1 MAIYSRAMPGTFTT
15 TIFLF
20 YSEPAKMPVANNR
33 GVSSKPKASPSPHQ
47 PTTKKKQEQS
57 NGNKSKS
64 NNSTKNKNKE
74 PSDAPKYSPKT
85 VANKT
90 AKSPSTKASPKKAL
104 DPVST
109 QKKKSGMGNQQ
120 ESTPK
125 RRNGATSPNATQ
137 NSTPIKTKTDTASY
151 SSPKTSTNISPMKG
165 TPKRKR
171 MTKQEKLEK
180 EKKAEERSKIFDDWS
195 EEEDEELEE
204 IKQIKELIKSKIGD
218 ESDSGSDDDR
228 DPAFLDDDNI
238 HGYDDDDEEI
248 LPPEPVQSKKSIGTE
263 SNIKTSGNTEL
274 KEGVKKTPDKQKK
287 SLKDDSTLDIDKM
300 LEETEVPKISIDAA
314 SNNSP
319 KKPKRGVKFSSEI
332 SKDIAIK
339 KIQLVQTSSNLADP
353 MDVDDEFA
361 FSEEP
366 ELAVA
371 KPILKRPNRPPPKI
385 IQEPVNADEDDYR
398 LDSEQHSSIQKD
410 STTQNISSK
419 PIDVKESTI
428 SKASVT
434 TEKANVISTKYETNQ
449 NSNANSC
456 ISSTTTSC
464 DAYSSP
470 QQTNNTHGSN
480 KDGATLQ
487 QASQEQQMIA
497 SSNENVGAVAGSG
510 QGNSEQEETYMIL
523 VDDNSDH
530 VIDSLNSQLL
540 YLDSNSLANG
550 NVVLMTQDSVNAAT
564 LQGNGHPQTAEN
576 NSVANGGTAMSMPT
590 VGGIQSLERQV
601 VTTVD
606 TKGGVATIP
615 GQIQHSSAAS
625 QIQLITSPAQAPGP
639 LVSATANSTSIQ
651 STE

>member
-1 MAIYSRAMPGTFTT
+1 MVPNNKNTKFSYFH
-15 TIFLF
+15 
-20 YSEPAKMPVANNR
+20 SEPAKMPVANNR

-47 PTTKKKQEQS
+47 PATKKKQEQS

-64 NNSTKNKNKE
+64 SSSTKKKNKE
-74 PSDAPKYSPKT
+74 PSDAPKSSPKT
-85 VANKT
+85 VAKKS

-104 DPVST
+104 DPIST
-109 QKKKSGMGNQQ
+109 QKKTGGKGNQQ
-120 ESTPK
+120 ESAPK

-204 IKQIKELIKSKIGD
+204 IKQIKELIKNKIGD

-238 HGYDDDDEEI
+238 HGYDDDDEEV
-248 LPPEPVQSKKSIGTE
+248 LPPEPIQSKKSIGTE

-487 QASQEQQMIA
+487 QASQGQQMSA
-497 SSNENVGAVAGSG
+497 SSNDNEGAVAGSG

-590 VGGIQSLERQV
+590 AGGIQSLERQV